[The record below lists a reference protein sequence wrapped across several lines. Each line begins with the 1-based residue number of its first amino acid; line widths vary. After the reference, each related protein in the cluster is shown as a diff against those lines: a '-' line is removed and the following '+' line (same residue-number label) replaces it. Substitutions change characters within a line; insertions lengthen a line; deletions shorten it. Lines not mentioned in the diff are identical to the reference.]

1 MNRNKILITILSLI
15 GVMFV
20 ALLLL
25 LTREPQIIGLSQQ
38 TTTKQQAAETQVELV
53 RAILL
58 PEIVETTTNQTITIK
73 LTYQNLKSPLQA
85 SDLLLSFNND
95 LLEFV
100 EVSSLHS
107 AFINPRALITDE
119 GYLILS
125 FVENKTQ
132 TEPVAEELIMAD
144 IIFRT
149 KATGKVT
156 LSPIINRTANSSM
169 AIVKD
174 STDNQLT
181 SVNSVSIQIK

>member
-38 TTTKQQAAETQVELV
+38 TTTKQQAAETQAELV

-58 PEIVETTTNQTITIK
+58 PEIIETTANQTITVK
-73 LTYQNLKSPLQA
+73 LSYQNLKSPLQA
-85 SDLLLSFNND
+85 SDLLLSFNSD

-100 EVSSLHS
+100 EVSSLHP
-107 AFINPRALITDE
+107 AFINPRALITDQ

-144 IIFRT
+144 LIFRT
-149 KATGKVT
+149 KTAGKVT
-156 LSPIINRTANSSM
+156 LSPIINKTANSSM
-169 AIVKD
+169 AIVKG